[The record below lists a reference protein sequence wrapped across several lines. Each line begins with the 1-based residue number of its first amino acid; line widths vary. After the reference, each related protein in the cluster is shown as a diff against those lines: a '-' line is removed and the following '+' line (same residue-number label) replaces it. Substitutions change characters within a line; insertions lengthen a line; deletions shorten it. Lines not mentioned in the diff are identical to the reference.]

1 MENKKVIFKSID
13 AYIASFPENIQRIL
27 QDIRATILD
36 AAPQA
41 EEKISYQMPTFTQNG
56 NLIYFAAFKNHIGVF
71 GASGV
76 VEAFH
81 EELAPFAGPKG
92 NLQFPIDKPIPLHLI
107 RKIVAF
113 RVADNLKKAEL
124 KKKN

>member
-1 MENKKVIFKSID
+1 MENEKVSFKTID
-13 AYIASFPENIQRIL
+13 AYIASFPENVQRIL
-27 QDIRATILD
+27 QDIREAILA
-36 AAPQA
+36 AAPKA
-41 EEKISYQMPTFTQNG
+41 EEKISYQMPTFVYKG

-71 GASGV
+71 GVSGA

-113 RVADNLKKAEL
+113 RVAGNLKKAEM
-124 KKKN
+124 KKGK